1 MRYTISGLEC
11 KHQQFELIEI
21 FDFITQLEELKKKI
35 NDKERLNNFIL
46 LNLI

>member
-35 NDKERLNNFIL
+35 NDKERLNNLIL

>member
-21 FDFITQLEELKKKI
+21 FDFITQLEELKKKKSMTKKDLTI
-35 NDKERLNNFIL
+35 
-46 LNLI
+46 